1 MFSVLFRLTRCK
13 ASSHVLVVLVEA
25 VVVVEIKVV
34 VVGVAVVSGD
44 TLYLRFKLARIPA
57 FIASTFRCNRSIL
70 VGAG

>member
-25 VVVVEIKVV
+25 VVVVEIKV